1 MVKTLNVYL
10 RQEVPDATYT
20 AILVSQRGPSE
31 WHRDVNNAEGSINWV
46 VPLGDFQGG
55 EIRVLP
61 EGLRTDEADV
71 DEHMGILYPPANHPV
86 SFNPKR
92 RHKVLPH
99 TGNRL
104 VLVAYTPRGWT
115 RLPEST
121 IKELRELGF
130 PVPPLPK
137 GSEPV
142 VRAVSV
148 AYVGDDS
155 SEGDGGLGCTIVD
168 DQQYAMDE
176 KLVEMLQADLYF
188 LSRVFSWEC
197 QLASETLREAGPSNC
212 PSMCYINMLDS
223 QIQELQEELL
233 WIDSGTKLDGTVSG
247 HDDERLAK
255 AMIRTLA
262 VKESEKGP
270 QEESEPEVF
279 LQARTIDPQQ
289 AAGELEKWVPPLL
302 DEYTGLRFQYE
313 AIYPI
318 DVNQLCEE
326 DVQSGAIEI
335 LPAKVVF
342 TRKPPVGKRRARIVA
357 CGNFQQKTWSD
368 QVAVARREVYA
379 SGLDTIALRI
389 QLRQASLCGWT
400 AAILDI
406 RKAFLYA
413 PLHERK
419 GKGKRIILMPPK
431 ILVKAKIIPP
441 SERWVIQR
449 ALYGLDLSPAAWSRH
464 RDKCLSQLKWAFE
477 GLEYRLTQSDS
488 EPSLWK
494 IQDSSN
500 ALKGLIGVYVD
511 DMLLS
516 ACRGFLESVAG
527 AIQTLWETSDIKFA
541 EDGLHFLGV
550 DIRLHNGRYY
560 LTQVSYVTELLN
572 RHPEI
577 EGTAS
582 TPYPAEKDQETEE
595 ENIQMES
602 VRLAQGLIGELT
614 WLATKTRLDIA
625 WAVNRASQLSSKRPS
640 RAIAVCQNIVRYLRG
655 KPDLG
660 LVYGPK
666 PAQGVKVEMTEGT
679 LEVATDASFAP
690 LGEKSQTGVVLK
702 WAGAVIGWVSSKQ
715 TFVCLSSAEAELYAA
730 MEGMVMTD
738 SVSDLVRE
746 LVGQVAPALYS
757 DNVACTCL
765 IALPAGSWRTR
776 HLRLRA
782 RRLHERIE
790 NEELQCFHLP
800 GEVMTADLLT
810 KSLSSQRMQK
820 LLDLAGVVQL
830 SHVLRCAV
838 VVLSIS
844 RAQAQPSED
853 EEDEASWVTVVA
865 FGDDVGLV
873 GPEDQVEVVAADLIA
888 RALEEEERGRA

>member
-1 MVKTLNVYL
+1 VTHQKPEMVKTLNVYL

-155 SEGDGGLGCTIVD
+155 SEGDGGLGCTTVD

-511 DMLLS
+511 DMLLR
-516 ACRGFLESVAG
+516 ACRGLLESVAG

-582 TPYPAEKDQETEE
+582 TPYPAEKDQETQE

-602 VRLAQGLIGELT
+602 VRLVQGLIGELT

-655 KPDLG
+655 KPGLG

-790 NEELQCFHLP
+790 NEELQCFHLS

-853 EEDEASWVTVVA
+853 EEDEASWGQ
-865 FGDDVGLV
+865 GD
-873 GPEDQVEVVAADLIA
+873 
-888 RALEEEERGRA
+888 LEIFRGHLRTEN